1 MTLMTC
7 CIHCRTVFRVT
18 REQLQAHGGQ
28 VRCGRCLQVFN
39 GLATLASPDNESIA
53 AMSGVTESAAAAPAV
68 VSEPPAPDQPLQADV
83 PSTVTS
89 VAAEA
94 ADALLPSPAT
104 SPESGAESKLELEPE
119 PEPDSEPA
127 TVADPEPVP
136 VIEAQLPA
144 AADNPF
150 VQDSAPAGSSRQR
163 KPLLAAATVLL
174 AVGLAAQAVFFY
186 RGEVAAQHPVLRQ
199 WLTAACAQAGCTMP
213 LPQRPKAVVIE
224 ASDLQIADPAVP
236 GRIQLT
242 ATLRNHAEHEVAYPA
257 LDLVL
262 TNVNDHTLARR
273 VFMPAEY
280 LEKDRN
286 PRAGF
291 AANAELTV
299 RLALDTGH
307 LGAAGFRLA
316 VLAAPQR

>member
-39 GLATLASPDNESIA
+39 GLATLASPDNEAIA
-53 AMSGVTESAAAAPAV
+53 AVSGVAAAPVAAAG
-68 VSEPPAPDQPLQADV
+68 PAAPDALPQADV
-83 PSTVTS
+83 PGIGAT

-94 ADALLPSPAT
+94 ADALPPSPA
-104 SPESGAESKLELEPE
+104 PESEAQSKPQSAAETEPE
-119 PEPDSEPA
+119 AE
-127 TVADPEPVP
+127 ADPEPASAVDPEP
-136 VIEAQLPA
+136 VSAIAAELPS

-150 VQDSAPAGSSRQR
+150 AQDPAPAAPSRQR
-163 KPLLAAATVLL
+163 QPLLVAASVLL
-174 AVGLAAQAVFFY
+174 AVSLAAQAVFFY

-273 VFMPAEY
+273 IFMPAEY
-280 LEKDRN
+280 LEKDGN
-286 PRAGF
+286 LRAGF

-299 RLALDTGH
+299 RLALDTGN